1 MCTIIQHVH
10 FQGTSTLTR
19 CNIECVCVPTFKE
32 DPYVVESHMC
42 ARSRN
47 ATTHPANTLKYA
59 VHVNMYFASSNM
71 SFLTCQGMS
80 RTNKFCGLC
89 SQIRAPQSPPR
100 LLTQNHWSVD
110 LEICFSA
117 FVATCLERQYPT
129 TLGALQVNIVES
141 WINFPGFYELH
152 WQLILTT
159 NWIF

>member
-1 MCTIIQHVH
+1 MGTIIQHAR

-19 CNIECVCVPTFKE
+19 CNIDCVCVRTFKE
-32 DPYVVESHMC
+32 DPFVVESHMC

-80 RTNKFCGLC
+80 RINKFCGLC
-89 SQIRAPQSPPR
+89 SQIRAPQNPPR
-100 LLTQNHWSVD
+100 LLTQNHWSVH
-110 LEICFSA
+110 LEIYFSA

-141 WINFPGFYELH
+141 SR
-152 WQLILTT
+152 IL
-159 NWIF
+159 

>member
-80 RTNKFCGLC
+80 RIKMLRAMFSNQGTSKSTKVAHTKPLVSGFGNLFQRLCGHVPGAPVPNDTWRVASEHSRILDKF
-89 SQIRAPQSPPR
+89 SR
-100 LLTQNHWSVD
+100 
-110 LEICFSA
+110 
-117 FVATCLERQYPT
+117 
-129 TLGALQVNIVES
+129 
-141 WINFPGFYELH
+141 
-152 WQLILTT
+152 IL
-159 NWIF
+159 